1 MMSDEKLNQGM
12 KKLEK
17 IEIKTSLPGPEAK
30 KVIEEDT
37 KFLATST
44 KSMNIVAKRGQG
56 VFIEDVDGNVFID
69 FASGI
74 GVTNLGH
81 VHPYVAKKV
90 EEQLHK
96 LWHFA
101 GTDFYYK
108 EQVDAA
114 RALAEVTPGKFSKK
128 TFFTNSGAE
137 SIEAAIKISKAS
149 TKKQQFIGFI
159 GAFHGRTLGALSL
172 TASKPVQRKGFFPS
186 MPGVEHVPYPNPFR
200 NPFGIDGYEEPEE
213 LVNRTIEFIDRYV
226 LKTYIPRENA
236 AAFFI
241 EPIQGEGGY
250 IVPPKSFHKRLRQ
263 LADENEMLVV
273 MDEVQSGFGRTGK
286 FFASE
291 HFGVEPQII
300 TLAKAISN
308 GVPMGAVVMDSKLDF
323 PEQGRHSNTF
333 GGNLLASASAVATIE
348 VMKKD
353 HILENSTKQGN
364 HLNKRLHELQEKY
377 DAIGDVRGLGL
388 MQAIDFVKDR
398 NTREPDAKLRDK
410 VEKSTFEHGMIVLP
424 TGLSAIRFI
433 PPLIITEEQVDMGVE
448 ALDKAIKASL

>member
-1 MMSDEKLNQGM
+1 MSDEIQKQGM
-12 KKLEK
+12 KKLDR
-17 IEIKTSLPGPEAK
+17 IDIITPPPGPEAR
-30 KVIEEDT
+30 KVMQEDQEYIV
-37 KFLATST
+37 TST
-44 KSMNIVAKRGQG
+44 KSMDIVAKRGEG
-56 VFIEDVDGNVFID
+56 VFVEDVDGNVFID

-81 VHPYVAKKV
+81 VHPYVKQKV
-90 EEQLHK
+90 EEQLQK

-101 GTDFYYK
+101 GTDFYYR
-108 EQVDAA
+108 EQVQAA

-137 SIEAAIKISKAS
+137 SVEAAIKVAKAS
-149 TKKQQFIGFI
+149 TGKSQFISFI
-159 GAFHGRTLGALSL
+159 GAFHGRTMGALSM
-172 TASKPVQRKGFFPS
+172 TASKAIQRKGFFPT

-213 LVNRTIEFIDRYV
+213 LVDRTLDFIEKSVMETFV
-226 LKTYIPRENA
+226 PKENA
-236 AAFFI
+236 AAFFV

-250 IVPPKSFHKRLRQ
+250 IVPPKSFHKRLRK
-263 LADENEMLVV
+263 LADENEMIVV
-273 MDEVQSGFGRTGK
+273 MDEVQAGFGRTGK

-308 GVPMGAVVMDSKLDF
+308 GVPMGAVVMDSKLNF
-323 PEQGRHSNTF
+323 PEPGRHSNTF
-333 GGNLLASASAVATIE
+333 GGNLLASASAAATIE
-348 VMKKD
+348 VMKRD
-353 HILENSTKQGN
+353 NILDNATKQGN
-364 HLNKRLHELQEKY
+364 HMSKRFRELQEKY

-398 NTREPDAKLRDK
+398 KTREPDVKLRDRI
-410 VEKSTFEHGMIVLP
+410 EKKCFENGMIILP
-424 TGLSAIRFI
+424 TGVSAIRFI

-448 ALDKAIKASL
+448 ALEKAIKASL